1 MADNK
6 SDKKQKL
13 GKALYIIVTAL
24 GAAIA
29 VLFGL
34 QSCQVNRT
42 ITTSAESYQKG
53 DTALVIQTKTIETY
67 TGSKM

>member
-1 MADNK
+1 METNN
-6 SDKKQKL
+6 SDKRQKL
-13 GKALYIIVTAL
+13 GKALYIIATAL

-34 QSCQVNRT
+34 QSCNVNRT
-42 ITTSAESYQKG
+42 VTTSAESYQRG

-67 TGSKM
+67 TGSKL